1 MFSVIGFGAMIVAL
15 VVLLTILMFLIED
28 MAWLRISEI
37 SGILKTF
44 DEDAEEWVYRIF
56 FKDGEFTDLCDNE
69 DALELVRLFEQE
81 E

>member
-1 MFSVIGFGAMIVAL
+1 MP
-15 VVLLTILMFLIED
+15 VVRCVTHVQSYTI
-28 MAWLRISEI
+28 WLRISEI